1 MNFREEVRMR
11 LTATITPKRTRLPQQ
26 LSALAAVLLASACGT
41 GADAQDKGTTGALPF
56 AITEVATFNAPWAMA
71 FLPDG
76 RALITEK
83 SGTLK
88 LWREGQAAF
97 DVAGVP
103 SVSNA
108 GQGGLG
114 DVALHPQFATN
125 GIVYLS
131 WVEAEGDVKGAVVG
145 RAKLIEDN
153 TGARLEG
160 LSVIWRQSP
169 KVSGNGHFG
178 HRIAFGPDG
187 KLYISSGERQKFD
200 PAQDLSMNL
209 GKVVRLN
216 DDGTVP
222 TDNPMAAKGGV
233 TAQIYAYGIRNPL
246 GLAFDGQG
254 RLWEIEMGPRHGD
267 ELNLVTP
274 GANFGYPLAS
284 NGDHYDGR
292 DIPDHK
298 PGDGFV
304 APKVFWVPAISPGSL
319 MIYGGSA
326 FADWK
331 GDAFVG
337 ALGGE
342 ALIRV
347 NLDGANASKA
357 DHWAMDNRIREV
369 DQSPDGHIWLLEDG
383 EKGRLLKLTPKG

>member
-1 MNFREEVRMR
+1 MSVQS
-11 LTATITPKRTRLPQQ
+11 AATPKRTRL
-26 LSALAAVLLASACGT
+26 SARLWFGMVALLASACGT
-41 GADAQDKGTTGALPF
+41 GADAQNKASSAALPF
-56 AITEVATFNAPWAMA
+56 DVTEKAVFNEPWAMA

-83 SGTLK
+83 SGKLK
-88 LWREGQAAF
+88 IWREGQGIAP
-97 DVAGVP
+97 VSGVP
-103 SVSNA
+103 AVSYA

-114 DVALHPQFATN
+114 DVMPHPGFAKN
-125 GIVYLS
+125 KLVYLS

-153 TGARLEG
+153 AGARLDG
-160 LSVIWRQSP
+160 VQIIWRQSP
-169 KVSGNGHFG
+169 KVTGNGHFG
-178 HRIAFGPDG
+178 HRLAFGPDG

-200 PAQDLSMNL
+200 PAQDLTMNL

-216 DDGTVP
+216 DDGTIP
-222 TDNPMAAKGGV
+222 DDNPMASRGGV

-246 GLAFDGQG
+246 GLDFDQQG

-292 DIPDHK
+292 DIPDHR

-304 APKVFWVPAISPGSL
+304 APKLSWVPAISPGSL
-319 MIYGGSA
+319 MIYDGKA
-326 FADWK
+326 FPQWT

-337 ALGGE
+337 ALGGK
-342 ALIRV
+342 ALVRV
-347 NLDGANASKA
+347 DLDGAEAKKGDEWSMA
-357 DHWAMDNRIREV
+357 NRIREV

-383 EKGRLLKLTPKG
+383 EKARLLKLSPTK